1 MNHHIQSI
9 KSLAYNTRD
18 NMTTL
23 GQEAKDRIVELES
36 IQTDAEEVGAELDEY
51 ISNLD
56 GLEANI
62 EKASSVIDDG
72 EMQNIHI

>member
-1 MNHHIQSI
+1 
-9 KSLAYNTRD
+9 
-18 NMTTL
+18 MTTL

-56 GLEANI
+56 GLEAII